1 MTTTQ
6 SPDVSGST
14 RTMIGYA
21 RISTGEQDAG
31 GQIREL
37 EEAGCSTVYVDQAS
51 GTKTSRPELDRM
63 IEYLRPGDTVA
74 VCRLDRLGRSLPHLI
89 EMIQMLGERGVEFRS
104 LSESIDTATSAG
116 RLVFHIAA
124 SFAQFERDI
133 ISERTKAGLAQAAAR
148 GRRPGRPAVM
158 TAEKIEA
165 AESMQASGMSPAA
178 IAAALGVSRTTIRR
192 TLGKS
197 VSR

>member
-1 MTTTQ
+1 
-6 SPDVSGST
+6 
-14 RTMIGYA
+14 MIGYA

-63 IEYLRPGDTVA
+63 IEFLRPGDTVV

-89 EMIQMLGERGVEFRS
+89 EMIQMLGEKRVEFRS

-165 AESMQASGMSPAA
+165 AESMQASGMSPGA
-178 IAAALGVSRTTIRR
+178 IAAALGVSRTTVRR
-192 TLGKS
+192 SLGKA
-197 VSR
+197 